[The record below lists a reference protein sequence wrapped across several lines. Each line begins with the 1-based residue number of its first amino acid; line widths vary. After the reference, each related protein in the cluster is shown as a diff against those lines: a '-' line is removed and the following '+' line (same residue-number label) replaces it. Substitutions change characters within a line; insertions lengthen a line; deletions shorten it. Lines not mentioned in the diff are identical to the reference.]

1 MAKVY
6 VLTIES
12 GDDNIEVRTFSTKKK
27 AQGVMRE
34 KYNAEKS
41 DMVSV
46 YGKDNTAYY
55 IDNNSAN
62 VHLSGRSVE
71 EHVDFV
77 ITECEIE

>member
-12 GDDNIEVRTFSTKKK
+12 GDNIEVRTFSTKKK

-41 DMVSV
+41 DMMSV

-62 VHLSGRSVE
+62 VHLYGRSVE
-71 EHVDFV
+71 ECIDYL
-77 ITECEIE
+77 ITKCEIE